1 MKKQRVTIGLVLL
14 YIFLAAWA
22 LRVVVPFL
30 MIFINSFKGMREAA
44 RFELTISASSTLD
57 NYKTVL
63 SKPFFLRGMMN
74 SLIITASSVLL
85 VNIVSSMSAFIIQ
98 RRAGKFSK
106 FVYFL
111 YFAGL
116 VVPTSMI
123 PTIKLMM
130 QTHIHNTYI
139 GIILFHTATSIPFS
153 VFLLTGFMKSL
164 PRELDEAALIEGC
177 TYTRLFTQIIVPLLI
192 TPLITVTIVNTTGI
206 WNDFNAPFYLISQ
219 SSKWPIVIGIFN
231 FVTQYYTNWGLVFA
245 FMIMVIV
252 PVLVFYICLQK
263 YIIGGLTAGSLKG

>member
-1 MKKQRVTIGLVLL
+1 MKKQRLSAGLILL

-22 LRVVVPFL
+22 LMVVIPFL

-44 RFELTISASSTLD
+44 RFGLNISASSTLD

-63 SKPFFLRGMMN
+63 SKPFFTRGMMN
-74 SLIITASSVLL
+74 SLIITSSSVLL
-85 VNIVSSMSAFIIQ
+85 VNIVSSMSAFVIQ

-116 VVPTSMI
+116 VVPTSII
-123 PTIKLMM
+123 PTIRLMM

-153 VFLLTGFMKSL
+153 VFLLTGFMKSI

-252 PVLVFYICLQK
+252 PVLVFYVCLQK